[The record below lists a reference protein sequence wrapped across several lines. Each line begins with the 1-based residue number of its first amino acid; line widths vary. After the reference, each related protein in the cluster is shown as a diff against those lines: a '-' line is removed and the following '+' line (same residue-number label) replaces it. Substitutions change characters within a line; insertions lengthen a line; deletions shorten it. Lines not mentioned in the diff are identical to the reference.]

1 MSQKRYRILAIDPGT
16 REMGVAFLKGDS
28 LVYHEV
34 ATIPRKKTPHETLRE
49 GRKAILRLVNDFRPQ
64 VLAVEKTF
72 FANNRNA
79 VLLNV
84 FADEI
89 QAIGKRKGL
98 KVVGY
103 APNTVKKYICG
114 NGRASKEE
122 VARAVIARYPELKVY
137 LTQDRKWKEAYHHN
151 MFDAVALGIM
161 ALGCGA
167 SEKE

>member
-1 MSQKRYRILAIDPGT
+1 MSQKRYKILAIDPGT
-16 REMGVAFLKGDS
+16 REMGVAFLDGDTII
-28 LVYHEV
+28 YHEV
-34 ATIPRKKTPHETLRE
+34 KMIPRKKMPHETLRE
-49 GRKAILRLVNDFRPQ
+49 GRKTVLRLINDFRPQ

-79 VLLNV
+79 ALLNV
-84 FADEI
+84 FVDEI
-89 QAIGKRKGL
+89 RAIGKRKGL

-122 VARAVIARYPELKVY
+122 VAKAVISRYPDMKVY
-137 LTQDRKWKEAYHHN
+137 LTQDRAWKARYHQN

-161 ALGCGA
+161 TLRNI
-167 SEKE
+167 K

>member
-1 MSQKRYRILAIDPGT
+1 M
-16 REMGVAFLKGDS
+16 V
-28 LVYHEV
+28 
-34 ATIPRKKTPHETLRE
+34 TIPRKKTPHETLRE
-49 GRKAILRLVNDFRPQ
+49 GRKAILRLINDFRPQ

-79 VLLNV
+79 ALLNV

-98 KVVGY
+98 RVVGY

-137 LTQDRKWKEAYHHN
+137 LTQDRKWKGAYHQN
-151 MFDAVALGIM
+151 MFDAVALGMMEAIRGK
-161 ALGCGA
+161 AKHLGHD
-167 SEKE
+167 K